1 MARDHFVAQTC
12 LKHFAGNDGKL
23 RAYRKS
29 DGLSFPCHPR
39 DICHEWDGDLVR
51 DFRRDEA
58 LLGGYRKIFEP
69 AWDRAIVD
77 LVDGVEDP
85 SVKLAVAGYWAN
97 LMVCTPAW
105 TRVGAKI
112 QEYDTMRTVR
122 AHDVLTTRVGKPDP
136 KLKAMLAAFDAGHY
150 RIEAER
156 DAIRAMNAAHL
167 SHHAWQLYNADWIVL
182 QSDSEVDFI
191 TSDNPVAFDDP
202 GPWRGG
208 EGGLPR
214 YLPVTSRLCIYG
226 LMDPRAPRD
235 EPDFTRSPRGVE
247 RVNRAVAQ
255 CAEEL
260 VCDPAWKIDPC

>member
-1 MARDHFVAQTC
+1 
-12 LKHFAGNDGKL
+12 
-23 RAYRKS
+23 
-29 DGLSFPCHPR
+29 
-39 DICHEWDGDLVR
+39 
-51 DFRRDEA
+51 
-58 LLGGYRKIFEP
+58 
-69 AWDRAIVD
+69 
-77 LVDGVEDP
+77 
-85 SVKLAVAGYWAN
+85 
-97 LMVCTPAW
+97 
-105 TRVGAKI
+105 
-112 QEYDTMRTVR
+112 
-122 AHDVLTTRVGKPDP
+122 
-136 KLKAMLAAFDAGHY
+136 
-150 RIEAER
+150 
-156 DAIRAMNAAHL
+156 MNAKDL

-235 EPDFTRSPRGVE
+235 EPDFTRSPRGSVRRATVPLRGVE